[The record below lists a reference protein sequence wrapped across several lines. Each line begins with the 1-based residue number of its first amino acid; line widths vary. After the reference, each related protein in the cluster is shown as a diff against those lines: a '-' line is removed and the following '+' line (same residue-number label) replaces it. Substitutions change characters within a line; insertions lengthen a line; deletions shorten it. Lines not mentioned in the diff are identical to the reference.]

1 MVWKKKYYFIQI
13 KHDENKKWNEIEI
26 YQYEIMKNIKFYQ
39 YIGNDSNITDI
50 QENFW
55 HGNQFLWSEAMKN
68 IILKENELL
77 KEIVKFKYTVQVVK
91 NHLSY
96 KLREALTKASNNQWS
111 GGGYFKK
118 LLEICELKKDFLN
131 KQKLK
136 KK

>member
-1 MVWKKKYYFIQI
+1 
-13 KHDENKKWNEIEI
+13 
-26 YQYEIMKNIKFYQ
+26 MKNIKFYQ